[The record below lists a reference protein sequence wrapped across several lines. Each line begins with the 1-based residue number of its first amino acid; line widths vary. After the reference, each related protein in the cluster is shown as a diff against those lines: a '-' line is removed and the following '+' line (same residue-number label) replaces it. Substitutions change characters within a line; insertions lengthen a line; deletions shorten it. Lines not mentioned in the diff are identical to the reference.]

1 MRTLSTEMEDP
12 KVRKLIAAARKEPV
26 LVLDDGEPA
35 AVVLSPEAFE
45 RLDEA
50 DRVRR
55 EAIARLRKTISAVQR
70 EGAKKWLTKSELER
84 LALDK
89 G

>member
-12 KVRKLIAAARKEPV
+12 KVRKLIDAARKEPV